1 MKRSTRHKFV
11 SSFVLL
17 GLLAQQA
24 FFVFPQRAEAQFQAS
39 TGIGAFFGGDLD
51 IGGLGAT
58 VISCAFPNGIGNAI
72 SGLFNGGGAGN
83 QPTGG
88 DTTDTGSTDSALGT
102 SSFSS
107 FSSMGGMSNTVPVT
121 DQGAIDAI
129 ETTDENLTAGK
140 DKKKGDKD
148 NETNGQVDQG
158 VPGDQSGGGG
168 GIGGYTGFLTGGQG
182 GKKTNGVLVD
192 IRSEEQKDTKKERCF
207 DKIAR
212 YMAVKMLDKIT
223 LATVEWINSGFEGQ
237 PLYLSEP
244 DTFFSNIATEEIN
257 LVTGTLTDPQNIT
270 QYPFG
275 RQIME
280 SILGSLQ
287 QTFYQNAQFSLNQVL
302 AHGTYEEFSLD
313 FSVGGWAGYTALF
326 EPANNPFGSYLQTQD
341 HLSRQIS
348 GTSISAGFNFQ
359 QQLSQSGGFLN
370 QRQCVISGT
379 GQDDYIASN
388 GDMAQYHVPSDGSI
402 PPAVYAEAGYNPND
416 GVPQTQEQA
425 AIIDT
430 YVLRSQCAQWKTV
443 TPGYVAADQI
453 TTALNIPTN
462 EILTVDELNESIG
475 LIFDALLAQ
484 LVEQGLESLSGGD
497 ASTNVA
503 LAQVQGYTPGSVSA
517 GIEEPTTAGDIILT
531 DNTDPVDYDNY
542 DTTIDYSLSQ
552 IQGYYDAN
560 IVTALPLLSQLILKI
575 RSLDYCV
582 PGPNPNWIL
591 YSEDALVD
599 LIASTPVFLAQP
611 EDSDNSGSIEQ
622 DEVDYAN
629 DENEAHYADLIEQMT
644 GVSIVEGPN
653 MDRFDEFVAFME
665 NLFNA
670 YADRMQE
677 DFSLTQPPP
686 SARVLLAGLFN
697 DMAQYESDIAF
708 MNDYQANIGQIL
720 PILLNIE
727 AELADLQAQ
736 NGGVLDESD
745 PAVQAQL
752 SLYNQI
758 SDQIVSE
765 DDLND
770 LVAAIDM
777 YNAEIPVLDTQVANC
792 ITQTSLGGYP
802 ASRQR
807 VSYPF
812 PYAAYPGMPNPNTNG
827 FLPGVSLGNGN
838 NNSIDVSFG
847 GVQISG
853 NSSGLSTFEAT
864 LENVY

>member
-1 MKRSTRHKFV
+1 MKRSTCHKFV

-24 FFVFPQRAEAQFQAS
+24 FFVFPERAEAQFQAS

-72 SGLFNGGGAGN
+72 SGLFNGGGAGD

-88 DTTDTGSTDSALGT
+88 DTGNTSDSDSALDT

-107 FSSMGGMSNTVPVT
+107 FSSMGGISNTVPVT

-140 DKKKGDKD
+140 DKQKGDKD

-158 VPGDQSGGGG
+158 LPSGQSDG

-182 GKKTNGVLVD
+182 GKKTTGVLVD
-192 IRSEEQKDTKKERCF
+192 IRGEEQKDTKKERCF

-275 RQIME
+275 RQVME

-370 QRQCVISGT
+370 QRECVVSGT
-379 GQDDYIASN
+379 GQADYIAPN
-388 GDMAQYHVPSDGSI
+388 GDMADYYVPSGGPI
-402 PPAVYAEAGYNPND
+402 PQAVYTAAGYDPNSNT
-416 GVPQTQEQA
+416 PQTQQQA
-425 AIIDT
+425 AIIDG

-503 LAQVQGYTPGSVSA
+503 LAQVQGYTPGSTSA
-517 GIEEPTTAGDIILT
+517 GIEEPVTTGDIIT
-531 DNTDPVDYDNY
+531 GGA
-542 DTTIDYSLSQ
+542 IDYSLSQ
-552 IQGYYDAN
+552 IQGYYIDN
-560 IVTALPLLSQLILKI
+560 IAVATPLLSQLVLKI

-622 DEVDYAN
+622 DEVDDAN
-629 DENEAHYADLIEQMT
+629 DENEAHYADLIEQIT

-653 MDRFDEFVAFME
+653 MDRFDEFVLFME

-697 DMAQYESDIAF
+697 DLAQYENDIAF
-708 MNDYQANIGQIL
+708 MNDYLANIGQIL
-720 PILLNIE
+720 PILSGIE

-792 ITQTSLGGYP
+792 ITQTDVGYP
-802 ASRQR
+802 YSRQR

-838 NNSIDVSFG
+838 NGSIDVSFG

-853 NSSGLSTFEAT
+853 NSSGLSTFETT